1 MVRNILIFVLVY
13 FIYRGIKYLIKLFLS
28 TRESDKSFTNK
39 NSGNSNKSI
48 IDKKDIIDAEFEDID
63 ESEKSR

>member
-1 MVRNILIFVLVY
+1 MVRNILIIVFVY

-39 NSGNSNKSI
+39 SSGNSNKSI
-48 IDKKDIIDAEFEDID
+48 VDKKDIIDAEFEDID